1 MWLIEPVLVYKI
13 IIQLTISLLHR
24 KQQRSL
30 THLHAQIEAA

>member
-24 KQQRSL
+24 KQQRPL
-30 THLHAQIEAA
+30 VHLHAKIEAA